1 MGLFALPLY
10 DEPKK
15 NAEAAISNLRLY
27 ISGEGGTYNLTFA
40 LGCVERAIEQEKE
53 LSNDKRSR

>member
-1 MGLFALPLY
+1 MGLFALPLS
-10 DEPKK
+10 DDPKV

-40 LGCVERAIEQEKE
+40 LGCVEKAIEQEKE
-53 LSNDKRSR
+53 LNDKRSR